1 MDRMQIMWG
10 GLHFQGGE
18 EPATYTIERGGIT
31 GLLAGGSGFRRQET
45 SRPSAHG
52 DFDSRSY
59 RTGRRISW
67 GGLVLTDS
75 GAEQE
80 HAIRRLEAVASSGNL
95 SQITFE
101 SGSNP
106 LWGMFGS
113 DSEIDVRVETYGA
126 VARYKLGVYAPDPLM
141 FGEVR
146 SYAAGVPA
154 VHYGN
159 FPALPELTVT
169 GPHPAGYTV
178 SAGSSQFTVTT
189 PLASGSTDVIDMSTG
204 WVRRNGVL
212 LVGGVSVADTWT
224 VPPGLPG
231 VVHSLTGGSGSLTV
245 RVTDTFI

>member
-1 MDRMQIMWG
+1 MSRMRILWG
-10 GLHFQGGE
+10 GLRFEGGSGS
-18 EPATYTIERGGIT
+18 ATYTIEKDGIR
-31 GLLAGGSGFRRQET
+31 GLLAGGTGFRRQES
-45 SRPSAHG
+45 SRPSADG
-52 DFDSRSY
+52 DFDSKSY

-67 GGLVLTDS
+67 GGDIFTES
-75 GAEQE
+75 APEQE
-80 HAIRRLEAVASSGNL
+80 HAIRRLEGLAASGDL
-95 SQITFE
+95 SQITFD
-101 SGSNP
+101 SGGNP
-106 LWGMFGS
+106 MWGLFGS
-113 DSEIDVRVETYGA
+113 DSEIDVSIEVYGSL
-126 VARYKLGVYAPDPLM
+126 ARYKLGVYAPDPLM

-178 SAGSSQFTVTT
+178 SAGSSQFTVTN
-189 PLASGSTDVIDMSTG
+189 PLGSGSTDVIDMSTG